1 MSDFDQIMR
10 DLKDRKFAPIYFLC
24 GEEPY
29 FIDRI
34 TSYIQDHA
42 LAEAE
47 KGFNQ
52 TVLYGKDTQEET
64 IVAEAKRFPM
74 MAERQV
80 VIVKEAQH
88 LRSLDKLVPYLD
100 QPQPSTILVLAYKK
114 KAPDGRKAFGKK
126 VKKQAVYFESKTLW
140 EKDMLH
146 WIERIFGDHGY
157 KTDFKAVS
165 LLFEYMGSDLG
176 RIASEAQ
183 KLKNIIPGGT
193 ALTPEL
199 IEEHIGISKD
209 YNNFELIHAVAEMD
223 LQKANKIIQYFA
235 ANPKD
240 NPLVVT
246 IATLFNFYRDL
257 FMYHSLKDKSVN
269 HVKDALKVNYYKA
282 LELQQ
287 AGNRIPLR
295 SVSNSIA
302 VLREYDLKGKG
313 VKNDSVSQDQL
324 LREMIY
330 RLFALS
336 RG

>member
-10 DLKDRKFAPIYFLC
+10 DLSDRKFAPVYFLC

-34 TSYIQDHA
+34 SNYIQQNV
-42 LAEAE
+42 LSEAE
-47 KGFNQ
+47 RGFNQ
-52 TVLYGKDTQEET
+52 TVLYGKDTNEET
-64 IVAEAKRFPM
+64 IIAEAKRFPM

-88 LRSLDKLVPYLD
+88 LRSLDKLVGYLD
-100 QPQPSTILVLAYKK
+100 QPQPSTVLVFAYKK

-126 VKKQAVYFESKTLW
+126 IKKQAVYFESKALW

-146 WIERIFGDHGY
+146 WIERIFNDHGY
-157 KTDFKAVS
+157 QTDYKTVS
-165 LLFEYMGSDLG
+165 LLFEFLGTDLG
-176 RIASEAQ
+176 RVASEAQ
-183 KLKNIIPGGT
+183 KLKNIIPEGT
-193 ALTPEL
+193 ALTPAL

-209 YNNFELIHAVAEMD
+209 YNNFELINAVAEMD

-269 HVKDALKVNYYKA
+269 HVKDALRVNYYKA
-282 LELQQ
+282 LELQK
-287 AGNRIPLR
+287 AGASIPLR
-295 SVSNSIA
+295 SVSNSIS
-302 VLREYDLKGKG
+302 VLREYDMKGKG
-313 VKNDSVSQDQL
+313 VQNDSVGHDQL

-336 RG
+336 KR